1 MMVKVTT
8 INNKIISKLILF
20 ITLVMNDECGTL
32 ATLQDQL
39 INVKTKLSDQETT
52 IKQAEIRYSLT

>member
-1 MMVKVTT
+1 MVKVTT

-39 INVKTKLSDQETT
+39 INVKTKLSDLETT